1 MTLNR
6 PWETSLVVRL
16 ILSFLIISLLV
27 TVLLG
32 YITYYQA
39 TDMLTRSVFENR
51 ERTATIKTASLT
63 GWISDQVE
71 NVVLMAWYPVIRE
84 QTGVLVS
91 TSENS
96 NERNTA
102 KVTLSQ
108 YFNLAL
114 NQTSYAEEFFI
125 ADTTGRVVFSTD
137 PRREGA
143 DLSNRSYFTEGLS
156 RSYIHP
162 VVRTEE
168 EGLGM
173 TIVTPVFDLNGRR
186 IGVLIAKISL
196 SRLDR
201 IILEQN
207 RPYITGETYLVDR
220 SGEVITPTIA
230 MKKAGI
236 SGTVTSEGILKA
248 ISGERGSSLYL
259 NYEGIPVIGVYG
271 WIDEAGLG
279 FISEITQWEAFYPAQ
294 RLAWTII
301 YSGIVLSLILLIGI
315 YFVAHQ
321 IAFPVLEITKAAR
334 MVSAGDLAVSAPV
347 LTKDEVGLLAGSFN
361 QMTAQLKAMMD
372 GLVQYQGRL
381 EELVTERT
389 RELEQAKDE
398 AERADRSKS
407 LFLANMTHEIKTPL
421 NAIIG
426 FSSLLADS
434 VKDPRSKQ
442 YIASIHYAGKTLLE
456 LINDILDLSRLEAG
470 KTALNPEPAD
480 IAGLFED
487 IILLLEMRAKEKGLT
502 IRTTL
507 PEKNPVLLIDT
518 PRMRQILLN
527 LVENAIKFTKSGEI
541 LLTLSILP
549 EDVHHCDILIE
560 VKDTGIGIPRE
571 DHERIFRAFE
581 QQSTDI
587 SREFGGTGLGLAI
600 THTLV
605 SLMNGKINVRSEPG
619 KGAIF
624 TVFIPM
630 IRIYHTGT
638 EYIRLPGQEKNPM
651 FSVGTGTPVPPTT
664 ARSIRE
670 AGERYLP
677 RLKELNRKFTEGEAM
692 ALADEMH
699 GFAETHTAP
708 ELMML
713 SRYLSEAVSA
723 FNMQE
728 IEEITVHLER
738 MALDMD
744 GLNEDE
750 AGQEE
755 ES

>member
-1 MTLNR
+1 MTLSK
-6 PWETSLVVRL
+6 PWETSLVFRL

-27 TVLLG
+27 TALLG
-32 YITYYQA
+32 CITYFQS
-39 TDMLTRSVFENR
+39 TDMLTKSVFENR
-51 ERTATIKTASLT
+51 ERTASIKTASLT

-84 QTGVLVS
+84 QTGVLASKNVS
-91 TSENS
+91 SS
-96 NERNTA
+96 ERNTA
-102 KVTLSQ
+102 KGTLSQ

-125 ADTTGRVVFSTD
+125 ADNTGRVIISTE
-137 PRREGA
+137 PGREGA
-143 DLSNRSYFTEGLS
+143 DLSDKSYFTEGLS

-162 VVRTEE
+162 GVRSED
-168 EGLGM
+168 EGPGI
-173 TIVTPVFDLNGRR
+173 TIVTPVFDLDGRR
-186 IGVLIAKISL
+186 IGVLIAKISI

-207 RPYITGETYLVDR
+207 RPYITGETYLVDQN
-220 SGEVITPTIA
+220 GEVVTQTTA
-230 MKKAGI
+230 MRKAGI
-236 SGTVTSEGILKA
+236 SGKVSSEGIVKA
-248 ISGERGSSLYL
+248 ISGEKGSSLYR
-259 NYEGIPVIGVYG
+259 NYDGIPVIGVYG
-271 WIDEAGLG
+271 WVDELGLG
-279 FISEITQWEAFYPAQ
+279 FISEITQSEAFFPAE

-301 YSGIVLSLILLIGI
+301 YSGVVLSFILIMGI
-315 YFVAHQ
+315 YFIAHQ
-321 IAFPVLEITKAAR
+321 IAHPVLEITKAAR
-334 MVSAGDLAVSAPV
+334 MVSAGDLTVSAPV

-361 QMTAQLKAMMD
+361 QMTTRLKAMME

-389 RELEQAKDE
+389 RELEDAKEE
-398 AERADRSKS
+398 AERANASKS

-442 YIASIHYAGKTLLE
+442 YIASINSAGKTLLE

-487 IILLLEMRAKEKGLT
+487 IILLLEMRAQEKGLT

-527 LVENAIKFTKSGEI
+527 LVENAIKFTESGEI

-549 EDVHHCDILIE
+549 EDPHHCDLLIE

-571 DHERIFRAFE
+571 DQERIFRAFE

-605 SLMNGKINVRSEPG
+605 SLMNGKITVRSEPG

-630 IRIYHTGT
+630 IRISHTGT
-638 EYIRLPGQEKNPM
+638 EYIRQSGQERFPIQ
-651 FSVGTGTPVPPTT
+651 VGTGTTVSPDT

-670 AGERYLP
+670 AGEIYLP
-677 RLKELNRKFTEGEAM
+677 RLKELNQKFTEEEAR
-692 ALADEMH
+692 ALADDMH
-699 GFAETHTAP
+699 RYAETHTVP
-708 ELMML
+708 ELIML
-713 SRYLSEAVSA
+713 STYLSEAVSA
-723 FNMQE
+723 FDMKE
-728 IEEITVHLER
+728 IGEITLHLER
-738 MALDMD
+738 MAFVLKGED
-744 GLNEDE
+744 GDE
-750 AGQEE
+750 GGHDEVL
-755 ES
+755 